1 MASVQQQEGYFR
13 DLVERLVHQFEGRA
27 HYDDEVAIIREARE
41 ALMKTENVSTSV
53 GHGDGVTVGNVAEIR
68 EALQDV
74 LFMAEKHAANSPAT
88 SAVIFD
94 RDTGK
99 VAREINYLQ
108 AIEKARFALG
118 APARNCDVYKTEKDA
133 RKAFY
138 NCYFGPTEDEFV
150 NAAFIDWLFTPTEG
164 GAK

>member
-13 DLVERLVHQFEGRA
+13 DLVERLVYQFEGRA

-41 ALMKTENVSTSV
+41 ALAKTENVSTSG
-53 GHGDGVTVGNVAEIR
+53 GHDDGVTVGNMAKIR
-68 EALQDV
+68 EALI
-74 LFMAEKHAANSPAT
+74 AAKG
-88 SAVIFD
+88 IFD
-94 RDTGK
+94 SIGVNALAGELNLDAVTMICASMSAK
-99 VAREINYLQ
+99 IDAAINTP
-108 AIEKARFALG
+108 AL
-118 APARNCDVYKTEKDA
+118 NCDVYKTEKDT

-150 NAAFIDWLFTPTEG
+150 NAAFIDWLLAPTEG